1 MATGKDLRRMALALE
16 GTTEAPHFDRIAFKA
31 RRTYVTLG
39 PDGREANFYFTPD
52 QQHFK
57 CMMAPEAFEPLPNKW
72 GERGWTRATLSK
84 LSAAELKSALET
96 AWANAA
102 AKPPKRTRR

>member
-1 MATGKDLRRMALALE
+1 MTTGRDLRRMALALE

-39 PDGREANFYFTPD
+39 ADGLEANLFFTPD

-57 CMMAPEAFEPLPNKW
+57 CMMAPEAFAAVPNKW

-84 LSAAELKSALET
+84 LSPAEIKSALQT

-102 AKPPKRTRR
+102 TKPPKRKRQ

>member
-16 GTTEAPHFDRIAFKA
+16 GTTEAPHFDRVAFKA
-31 RRTYVTLG
+31 ARTYVTLG

-52 QQHFK
+52 QQQFK
-57 CMMAPEAFEPLPNKW
+57 CMLAPEAFAALPNKW

-84 LSAAELKSALET
+84 LSMAELKSALQM

-102 AKPPKRTRR
+102 TKKPRRKPR